1 MQKEKIIERTKEAL
15 EPLETGNV
23 VEFVR
28 SLSLHTFEEKPW
40 LILVF
45 LAILFYAVIRRSRFL
60 LLFLFAFFS
69 ILGLIT
75 YAMPAEAELSV
86 RSLLPLAIGGL
97 AIGGVII
104 YVAFIKTE

>member
-1 MQKEKIIERTKEAL
+1 MEKKQLIEKTREAL
-15 EPLETGNV
+15 EPFETGNV
-23 VEFVR
+23 VEFIR
-28 SLSLHTFEEKPW
+28 HLSLSTFEEKPW

-45 LAILFYAVIRRSRFL
+45 LAVLFYAVIRRSKFL

-75 YAMPAEAELSV
+75 YAMPSEAELNV
-86 RSLLPLAIGGL
+86 KTLFPLAVGGL
-97 AIGGVII
+97 AIGGIII

>member
-1 MQKEKIIERTKEAL
+1 MEKEKIVDRTREAL
-15 EPLETGNV
+15 EPLETGNI

-45 LAILFYAVIRRSRFL
+45 LVILFYAVIRRSRFL

-75 YAMPAEAELSV
+75 FTVPAEGELSV
-86 RSLLPLAIGGL
+86 KTLLPLAVGGL